1 MGTYPSHESRS
12 QSITEETVMTTSLY
26 LDRRTWV
33 HRLDGRTKFLA
44 TLILFSLTI
53 IFSDPRYLLFV
64 ATLIGIAVL
73 VSQSFSNVRKTWIF
87 LTLLFAYSAILWPF
101 FVVGQ
106 TPVLT
111 LGSFIVTREGLV
123 FSIGMGFRLDLM
135 VISGLVLLS
144 TTTVEDFAISLQ
156 RLGLPHAMGFA
167 FSLAFRWV
175 PTLLGA
181 GATVVQAQRSR
192 GLDLSTG
199 TIGERIRRYPALAV
213 PLIGHTL
220 RQTTLLAMALE
231 AKGFGPDRR
240 GRPNHILGLGWP
252 DYLVLFMLTLVLGVS
267 LWLRLNGFGAVKVSF

>member
-1 MGTYPSHESRS
+1 M
-12 QSITEETVMTTSLY
+12 
-26 LDRRTWV
+26 
-33 HRLDGRTKFLA
+33 A
-44 TLILFSLTI
+44 TLILFSLTV

-64 ATLIGIAVL
+64 ATLVGMAVL
-73 VSQSFSNVRKTWIF
+73 VSQSFANVRKTWIL

-106 TPVLT
+106 TPVLAI
-111 LGSFIVTREGLV
+111 GPFVVTREGLA
-123 FSIGMGFRLDLM
+123 FSIGMGIRLDLM

-144 TTTVEDFAISLQ
+144 TMTVEEFSLALQ
-156 RLGLPHAMGFA
+156 RLGLPHSMGFA

-199 TIGERIRRYPALAV
+199 TISKRIRRYPALAV

-231 AKGFGPDRR
+231 SKGFGPHR
-240 GRPNHILGLGWP
+240 GGRHYRAVSLGWLDYLILFILAVILGG
-252 DYLVLFMLTLVLGVS
+252 S
-267 LWLRLNGFGAVKVSF
+267 LWLRLNGLGVVHVSF

>member
-1 MGTYPSHESRS
+1 
-12 QSITEETVMTTSLY
+12 MTTSLY
-26 LDRRTWV
+26 LDRQTWV
-33 HRLDGRTKFLA
+33 HRLDGRTKFLV
-44 TLILFSLTI
+44 TLILFSLTV
-53 IFSDPRYLLFV
+53 IFSDPRYLLMV
-64 ATLIGIAVL
+64 AILVVCAVL
-73 VSQSFSNVRKTWIF
+73 MSQSFTNVKKTWI
-87 LTLLFAYSAILWPF
+87 LLILLFAYSAILWPF

-111 LGSFIVTREGLV
+111 LGSFVFTREGLA
-123 FSIGMGFRLDLM
+123 FGIGMGVRLDLM

-144 TTTVEDFAISLQ
+144 TTTVEDFALALQ
-156 RLGLPHAMGFA
+156 RLGLPNAMGFA

-199 TIGERIRRYPALAV
+199 TIGKRIRRYPALAV

-231 AKGFGPDRR
+231 SKGFGPDRR
-240 GRPNHILGLGWP
+240 GKPYRAFALGWL
-252 DYLVLFMLTLVLGVS
+252 DYLVLFMLAMVLGIS
-267 LWLRLNGFGAVKVSF
+267 LWLRLNGFGAVNVSF

>member
-1 MGTYPSHESRS
+1 
-12 QSITEETVMTTSLY
+12 MTTSLY
-26 LDRRTWV
+26 LDRQTWV

-64 ATLIGIAVL
+64 ATLIVMAVL
-73 VSQSFSNVRKTWIF
+73 VSQSFANVRKTWIF

-111 LGSFIVTREGLV
+111 FGSFIVTREGMV
-123 FSIGMGFRLDLM
+123 FSIGMGLRLDLM

-144 TTTVEDFAISLQ
+144 TTTVEDFAIALQ
-156 RLGLPHAMGFA
+156 RLGLPSAMGFA
-167 FSLAFRWV
+167 YSLAFRWV

-192 GLDLSTG
+192 GLDLSAG

-231 AKGFGPDRR
+231 SKGFGPDRR
-240 GRPNHILGLGWP
+240 GRPNHTLGLGWP
-252 DYLVLFMLTLVLGVS
+252 DYLVLFMLTMVLGVS
-267 LWLRLNGFGAVKVSF
+267 LWLRLNGFGTVNVSF